1 MMMNRRKKLI
11 AAAVCVLALTALL
24 VLPARLLSLVRWA
37 SVLSFL
43 NSRIL
48 PSA

>member
-24 VLPARLLSLVRWA
+24 VLPARLLSLGAHHAGDRDA
-37 SVLSFL
+37 
-43 NSRIL
+43 
-48 PSA
+48 